1 MKRALLF
8 CLATLA
14 LTACGDNS
22 NDFTLS
28 SDAFFA
34 SDWETSYQKLDKLDC
49 SQSPTHGS
57 QWVKIYYD
65 DAAAPAYNGEG
76 GELPDGAIVIKPQFS
91 DDACETMT
99 WITAMKKDSSTPSGW
114 VWQRAEADGTLSIN
128 GQNDFCINCHTGCP
142 NDMLCE
148 AK

>member
-1 MKRALLF
+1 MKRILLT
-8 CLATLA
+8 CLSVLT

-28 SDAFFA
+28 PDAFFA

-49 SQSPTHGS
+49 SKSPTHGS
-57 QWVKIYYD
+57 QWVKVYYD
-65 DAAAPAYNGEG
+65 SAAAPAYNGEG
-76 GELPDGAIVIKPQFS
+76 GALPDGAVVIKPQFS

-99 WITAMKKDSSTPSGW
+99 WITAMKKDSSAPSGW

-128 GQNDFCINCHTGCP
+128 GQNDFCINCHMACP

-148 AK
+148 AN